1 MTERTAEMDQHDFDL
16 RSRVVNLEHGSTGFT
31 NRLTALELWKY
42 QSDIADAVRD
52 EQGKNIREDLTSIK
66 GTLSRLNWL
75 MISGII
81 LGVIA
86 FLLRGGFKIP

>member
-52 EQGKNIREDLTSIK
+52 EQFKGIEKALTTIQ
-66 GTLSRLNWL
+66 GTLSRINWL
-75 MISGII
+75 MIGGIV
-81 LGVIA
+81 LGFVG
-86 FLLRGGFKIP
+86 FMLRGGFKIP